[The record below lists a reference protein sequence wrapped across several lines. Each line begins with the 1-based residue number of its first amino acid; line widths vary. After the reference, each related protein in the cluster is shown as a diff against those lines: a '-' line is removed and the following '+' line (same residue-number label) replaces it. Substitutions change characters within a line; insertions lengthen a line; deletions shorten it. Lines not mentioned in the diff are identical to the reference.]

1 MTLSLALHPQGLNT
15 SLALPQKC
23 SKKVFA
29 LYPTCFNEILA
40 SHTSFVP
47 NLFNKS
53 LALHS
58 KFFEQNCCCA
68 WKTFKKRIYALHS
81 GFLNKSHFLQWNV
94 FEQKLCFA
102 PKMLEQ
108 KSCFA
113 PKMIEQ
119 KSVFAME
126 CVSTNILLCT

>member
-1 MTLSLALHPQGLNT
+1 M
-15 SLALPQKC
+15 
-23 SKKVFA
+23 
-29 LYPTCFNEILA
+29 
-40 SHTSFVP
+40 
-47 NLFNKS
+47 
-53 LALHS
+53 
-58 KFFEQNCCCA
+58 
-68 WKTFKKRIYALHS
+68 FKKSIYALHP
-81 GFLNKSHFLQWNV
+81 GFLNKSYFLQWNV
-94 FEQKLCFA
+94 FEQKSCFAAKMFEQILCFA